1 MKFTGI
7 IASLA
12 IASTAAAAAIPQLDI
27 VKIQSTVTRLDGVL
41 DTVQSTAGGSG
52 ATRDADLAG
61 LEGELS
67 GIHDLL
73 NSLVGGVVGAVN
85 SNGLLQGVLD
95 LAGGLVT
102 TVVNVLGTND
112 QVPDFGILSEN
123 LVSRIQ
129 SGDVDPAG
137 LQNVLTVIG
146 GADGISNLNAVLAR
160 AE

>member
-12 IASTAAAAAIPQLDI
+12 VASTATAAAIPKLD
-27 VKIQSTVTRLDGVL
+27 VVELQSTVTRLSGVL
-41 DTVQSTAGGSG
+41 TTVESTVGSG
-52 ATRDADLAG
+52 IVKSDIAG

-67 GIHDLL
+67 SIHDLL
-73 NSLVGGVVGAVN
+73 NGLVGGVVGAVN

-112 QVPDFGILSEN
+112 QVPDFGILSET
-123 LVSRIQ
+123 LVGRIQ
-129 SGDVDPAG
+129 SGEIDPAG

-146 GADGISNLNAVLAR
+146 GTG
-160 AE
+160 